1 MIDKILETINLSEW
15 KTKKQIINEL
25 KTNGIYVEE
34 RTWRSLVESYNY
46 RYMDGVNDKYI
57 IHGSKGYKLTNDKK
71 EIMHSIQDLRNRSL
85 NMLSKY
91 SRTYKA
97 LGLQDNLKIDLEKM
111 EII

>member
-1 MIDKILETINLSEW
+1 MIDKILEIIDLSDW
-15 KTKKQIINEL
+15 KKKGEILKEL
-25 KTNGIYVEE
+25 KDNGVRIEE
-34 RTWRSLVESYNY
+34 RSWRMMVETYNY
-46 RYMDGVNDKYI
+46 RYMDGVNDLYI
-57 IHGSKGYKLTNDKK
+57 IHGNKGYKLTKDKK
-71 EIMHSIQDLRNRSL
+71 EIMESIKDLRSRSL